1 MQVQKEQEEQGEEE
15 QEEQREEEQEEQG
28 EQQAERL
35 GGGSQP
41 GLPPPCRDPGCQGQS
56 ESS

>member
-15 QEEQREEEQEEQG
+15 QEEQG
-28 EQQAERL
+28 EQQGERL
-35 GGGSQP
+35 GGGSWP
-41 GLPPPCRDPGCQGQS
+41 GRPPPCQDPGCQGQS